1 MPRAIARYSR
11 QALEESDYHFY
22 YTHQFLR
29 MMSEAAN
36 RSDITRSWVRR
47 KILSD
52 IGRYPCRGR
61 LLLNR
66 TATSSDNQ
74 RLRWQLA
81 QRFECP
87 ELRELCDDGWLILY
101 LNRLPSIY
109 LLALIPLSVPGAS
122 GLEEVWQ
129 TAD

>member
-11 QALEESDYHFY
+11 QALEECDYHFY

-52 IGRYPCRGR
+52 IGRYPCRGAAASQS
-61 LLLNR
+61 NG
-66 TATSSDNQ
+66 DQQ
-74 RLRWQLA
+74 RQPA
-81 QRFECP
+81 P
-87 ELRELCDDGWLILY
+87 KVAAG
-101 LNRLPSIY
+101 S
-109 LLALIPLSVPGAS
+109 AL
-122 GLEEVWQ
+122 
-129 TAD
+129 

>member
-1 MPRAIARYSR
+1 MSGTIALYHR
-11 QALEESDYHFY
+11 QAPEERDYHFY

-36 RSDITRSWVRR
+36 RSAITRSWVRR

-61 LLLNR
+61 LFLNR

-109 LLALIPLSVPGAS
+109 LLALIPLTAAGFS
-122 GLEEVWQ
+122 GLEDVWQ
-129 TAD
+129 TAE